1 MAKHSVNAII
11 KAKDEASRKFLTIGS
26 SAKIMG
32 QAFKGVASYTK
43 TAFSAAFKVA
53 KYAVVGLGAALTACT
68 YAALKQESAEVELAS
83 ALKVTGQYSD
93 AVMEKL
99 KKQAGAIQD
108 ATTHGDEYILTLM
121 RMAITLGVTE
131 DKAAAAAKAA
141 IALYTGFGG
150 GRGKPAIF
158 LRYYIDALRETGSS
172 LESYVG
178 ELRNAKNAEERQIIL
193 QSALARG
200 WDVATSKADSAGGA
214 LTQMK
219 NKLWDIAETIA
230 SPLLP
235 GIQKSSRAIT
245 AWAIENQESIDWW
258 ANKVFSYVT
267 LVKDVFL
274 DLVDF
279 MRKDWQTGMG
289 FVFDSFLKMLK
300 ATFESSIRLA
310 ILAGK
315 GIAAGITE
323 GLLDWDVKK
332 RANKLLR
339 EWAEAHGESTGLV
352 GIRKKPLMY
361 KAMEATFLRQAEREI
376 LEEKTKRIISGTFKG
391 VKDAFKD
398 AFAAIIKDMPV
409 DLRKAAEKSYSEH
422 LARLKTLGAAPGP
435 GAPGAAG
442 AGAGP
447 PAPFSMIDAFREAV
461 GNVIRR
467 LPAFETR
474 FLTRAPGARLET
486 YQKETANNTRETF
499 KSLRELVRETKQMAR
514 ELERA
519 NRRRASQM
527 ELVPSNL

>member
-1 MAKHSVNAII
+1 MTKHSVNVLV
-11 KAKDEASRKFLTIGS
+11 KARDEASRKFLTIGG

-32 QAFKGVASYTK
+32 QAFKGVASFTK
-43 TAFSAAFKVA
+43 TAFAAAFKVA

-68 YAALKQESAEVELAS
+68 YVALKQEAAEVELAS

-93 AVMEKL
+93 EVMKKL
-99 KKQAGAIQD
+99 KEQAGAIQD
-108 ATTHGDEYILTLM
+108 VTTYGDEYVLMLM
-121 RMAITLGVTE
+121 RMAITQGVTA
-131 DKAAAAAKAA
+131 DKAADVAKAA
-141 IALYTGFGG
+141 IALHAGFGG
-150 GRGKPAIF
+150 GRGKPEVF

-172 LESYVG
+172 LDSYVG
-178 ELRNAKNAEERQIIL
+178 ALRNAKTEEERQVVL
-193 QSALARG
+193 QDALARG
-200 WDVATSKADSAGGA
+200 WDAATSKAESAGGA
-214 LTQMK
+214 LKQMK

-230 SPLLP
+230 WPLLP
-235 GIQKSSRAIT
+235 GIAKSSKAIT
-245 AWAIENQESIDWW
+245 AWAKENDANIGWW

-274 DLVDF
+274 DFVDF
-279 MRKDWQTGMG
+279 MREDWRTGMQ
-289 FVFDSFLKMLK
+289 FVFDSFLKLLK
-300 ATFESSIRLA
+300 ATFESAIRLS

-352 GIRKKPLMY
+352 GIRKRPLMY

-398 AFAAIIKDMPV
+398 AFAAIIKDMPA
-409 DLRKAAEKSYSEH
+409 DLREAAKKSYKEH
-422 LARLKTLGAAPGP
+422 LARLKALGVPPGK
-435 GAPGAAG
+435 GIVG
-442 AGAGP
+442 AGASAGAP
-447 PAPFSMIDAFREAV
+447 TPFSLIDAFKEAV

-519 NRRRASQM
+519 NRRRTPQM